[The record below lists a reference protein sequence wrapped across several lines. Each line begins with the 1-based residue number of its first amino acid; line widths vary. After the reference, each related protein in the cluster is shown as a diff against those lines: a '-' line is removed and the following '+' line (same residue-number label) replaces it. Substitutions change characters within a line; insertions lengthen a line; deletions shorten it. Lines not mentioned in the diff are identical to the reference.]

1 MELVLSLQALAA
13 HGSSYLELTSS
24 ESTTCSS
31 ESTGG
36 CVIKTGAVELF

>member
-1 MELVLSLQALAA
+1 MELVLSLQSLSTT
-13 HGSSYLELTSS
+13 GSDFMELTSS

-36 CVIKTGAVELF
+36 CVIKTSRLF